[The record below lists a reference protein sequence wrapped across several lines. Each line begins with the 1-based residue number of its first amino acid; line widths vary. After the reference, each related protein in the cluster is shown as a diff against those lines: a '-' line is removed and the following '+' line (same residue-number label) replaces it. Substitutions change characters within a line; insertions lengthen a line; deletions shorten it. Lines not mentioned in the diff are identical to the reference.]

1 MIYKTEG
8 RATNLHNYANY
19 LLKGV
24 FRDLVCSEDILCIY
38 VFIEDAY
45 ETCIAPND
53 AKLDSFTMIKMI
65 ENTHEKL
72 NLQLDTLPY
81 EIVKKY
87 EREGFK
93 QELKAFKEAEDAARK
108 VTQFFLFIIIV

>member
-1 MIYKTEG
+1 
-8 RATNLHNYANY
+8 
-19 LLKGV
+19 
-24 FRDLVCSEDILCIY
+24 
-38 VFIEDAY
+38 
-45 ETCIAPND
+45 
-53 AKLDSFTMIKMI
+53 MIKMI

-93 QELKAFKEAEDAARK
+93 QELKAFKEAEDAAKK
-108 VTQFFLFIIIV
+108 VTQFFFVYNYYLKNILQCNILYNITIFFTLIYLMYINE